1 MSVFID
7 IFNNLLKY
15 NEKNIFIIIDKN
27 NQIWFKLKDVL
38 KMLNYTNLKKALYSS
53 FIDEKNKKKYRNIK
67 VYPSRGTPLNA
78 QPSAIFIDEAGLY
91 KLLTNSTKEL
101 AKKFRDEIFSNILPT
116 IRKTGSYNVENKDKT
131 KLKQLNN
138 EIIQLKNNQRNI
150 VYPKGKAIYVIKQKI
165 NNNSQIYYK
174 IGYTKDLNKRLKI
187 YNTGNPNKILYKYF
201 CLIKDESIDKCIK
214 NVLKNKEFI
223 KNKEHYVINKKQIIN
238 VINKCDKRIKIICCG
253 YCLKCKKLETIIKHK
268 CKYIN

>member
-15 NEKNIFIIIDKN
+15 NEKEVFIIVDMN
-27 NQIWFKLKDVL
+27 NQIWFKLKDIL
-38 KMLNYTNLKKALYSS
+38 KLLNYTNVKKALYSS
-53 FIDEKNKKKYRNIK
+53 FIDEKNKKTYSNIK

-101 AKKFRDEIFSNILPT
+101 AKKFRDEVFSKILPT
-116 IRKTGSYNVENKDKT
+116 IRKTGSFNIKNKEKI
-131 KLKQLNN
+131 KKLNN

-150 VYPKGKAIYVIKQKI
+150 IYPKGRAIYVIKQI
-165 NNNSQIYYK
+165 YNNKKYYK
-174 IGYTKDLNKRLKI
+174 IGYTKDLNKRLKV
-187 YNTGNPNKILYKYF
+187 YNTGSPNKILYKFY
-201 CLIKDESIDKCIK
+201 CLIKDQTIDRCIR

-223 KNKEHYVINKKQIIN
+223 KNKEHYLINTKQIIK
-238 VINKCDKRIKIICCG
+238 VIKHCDNRIKTICCG
-253 YCLKCKKLETIIKHK
+253 YCMKCKKLNTITTHK
-268 CKYIN
+268 CKYYL

>member
-15 NEKNIFIIIDKN
+15 NEQNIFIIVDTN

-38 KMLNYTNLKKALYSS
+38 KMLDYKNLKKALYLS
-53 FIDEKNKKKYRNIK
+53 FIDEYNKKTYKNIK
-67 VYPSRGTPLNA
+67 LMYPSRGTSPELHKYT
-78 QPSAIFIDEAGLY
+78 IFIDEAGLY

-101 AKKFRDEIFSNILPT
+101 AKKFRDEVFGKILPT
-116 IRKTGSYNVENKDKT
+116 IRKTGSYNINKT
-131 KLKQLNN
+131 KIKELNN

-150 VYPKGKAIYVIKQKI
+150 IYPKGKAIYVIKQKI
-165 NNNSQIYYK
+165 KNKLFYK
-174 IGYTKDLNKRLKI
+174 IGYTKDLNKRLKV

-223 KNKEHYVINKKQIIN
+223 KNKEHYLINKKQIIS
-238 VINKCDKRIKIICCG
+238 VINKCDKRIKTICCG
-253 YCLKCKKLETIIKHK
+253 YCLKCKKLDSIIKHK
-268 CKYIN
+268 CKYTK